1 MRSLPIIFALY
12 AIFAAPFAIAAETKV
27 GITEPVAEIKI
38 DISSPEEG
46 AQLNIKGPNTL
57 DYSVTL
63 EGNRGRVQIYL
74 DGTKI
79 DTLYQMKGRY
89 TFGLLPIGSHEI
101 CLKVEDRNHASNGA
115 QRCIKVTVYRLKGG
129 PNSVGA

>member
-12 AIFAAPFAIAAETKV
+12 AIFAAPFAIAAETKI
-27 GITEPVAEIKI
+27 GSTGVAEIKI
-38 DISSPEEG
+38 DIISPVDG

-79 DTLYQMKGRY
+79 DTLYQMKGSY
-89 TFGLLPIGSHEI
+89 TFGLLLLGNHEI
-101 CLKVEDRNHASNGA
+101 CLKVEDRSRASNGA